1 MKRPLIQPV
10 ALLTLLC
17 VASTGSAAYLG
28 REEVDTFVAELAQR
42 HRFDEYELR
51 DLFRGVRTQQRVLE
65 AIARPAEA
73 KPWYA
78 YRPIFVTDSRIHQ
91 GIEFWNEHAAL
102 LSEIEI
108 ELGVPA
114 EILVAIVGV
123 ETRYGRHR
131 GSFRALD
138 ALTTLAFDYP
148 PRSAFFRREL
158 EQFLL
163 LVRDEGLD
171 ARRVSGSYAAAMG
184 MPQFISSSYREYAVD
199 YDKDGRRDLW
209 DSPED
214 VLASVANYFRRHG
227 WRKGEPV
234 TFAAIPDGTQY
245 RNLLRKELKPE
256 VTLEQLRSHGLVGN
270 GETPAGPFSV
280 MELQGASG
288 PEVWVGHYNFY
299 VITRYNHSRLYAMAV
314 YQLSRAVRE
323 HRAQPQAHNTTR

>member
-1 MKRPLIQPV
+1 LKRLSRKIV
-10 ALLTLLC
+10 VLLTMLC
-17 VASTGSAAYLG
+17 VVSPGVASYLG
-28 REEVDTFVAELAQR
+28 REEVDTFVAELARR
-42 HRFDEYELR
+42 HSFDEFELR
-51 DLFRGVRTQQRVLE
+51 DLFRGVRTQERVLE

-73 KPWYA
+73 KPWHA
-78 YRPIFVTDSRIHQ
+78 YRPIFVTDSRIRQ
-91 GIEFWNEHAAL
+91 GTEFWNNHAAL
-102 LSEIEI
+102 LRAIEAD
-108 ELGVPA
+108 LGVPA

-148 PRSAFFRREL
+148 PRGAFFRREL

-184 MPQFISSSYREYAVD
+184 VPQFISSSYREYAVD

-227 WRKGEPV
+227 WRQREPV
-234 TFAAIPDGTQY
+234 AFAVTPQATDY
-245 RNLLRKELKPE
+245 RSLLRKELQPK
-256 VTLEQLRSHGLVGN
+256 VTLDQLRSHGLVGT
-270 GETPAGPFSV
+270 GESPAGPFTV
-280 MELQGASG
+280 MELQGANG

-314 YQLSRAVRE
+314 HQLSRAVRE
-323 HRAQPQAHNTTR
+323 RRAQPQARNTIQ

>member
-1 MKRPLIQPV
+1 MRRFIL
-10 ALLTLLC
+10 ALCALCLLAPAG
-17 VASTGSAAYLG
+17 ASYLG
-28 REEVDTFVAELAQR
+28 REEVDAFVTDVAQR
-42 HRFDEYELR
+42 HSFDEYELR
-51 DLFRGVRTQQRVLE
+51 DLFRGVRQQQRVLE

-73 KPWYA
+73 KPWHA
-78 YRPIFVTDSRIHQ
+78 YRPIFVTDSRIRQ
-91 GIEFWNEHAAL
+91 GLEFWDQHAAL
-102 LSEIEI
+102 LARVEQ

-114 EILVAIVGV
+114 AIIVAIVGV

-148 PRSAFFRREL
+148 PRSTFFRREL

-184 MPQFISSSYREYAVD
+184 VPQFISSSYREYAVD
-199 YDKDGRRDLW
+199 YNKDGRRDLW

-227 WRKGEPV
+227 WRQGEPV
-234 TFAAIPDGTQY
+234 TFPVNPATADY
-245 RNLLRKELKPE
+245 RGLLRKDLKPQ
-256 VTLEQLRSHGLVGN
+256 VTLDQLRAHDLVS
-270 GETPAGPFSV
+270 TDQSPAGPFSV
-280 MELQGASG
+280 MELQGAEG

-314 YQLSRAVRE
+314 YQLSRAMSER
-323 HRAQPQAHNTTR
+323 RAPAQARTTTR

>member
-1 MKRPLIQPV
+1 MRLWC
-10 ALLTLLC
+10 TLLGAC
-17 VASTGSAAYLG
+17 LAAPAAGNYLG
-28 REEVDTFVAELAQR
+28 RDEVDTFVAEVARR
-42 HRFDEYELR
+42 HSFDELELR
-51 DLFRGVRTQQRVLE
+51 DLFRDVRTQKRVLE

-73 KPWYA
+73 KPWHD
-78 YRPIFVTDSRIHQ
+78 YRLIFVTDSRIRQ

-102 LSEIEI
+102 LRRIET

-114 EILVAIVGV
+114 EILVAIIGV

-184 MPQFISSSYREYAVD
+184 VPQFISSSYREYAVD
-199 YDKDGRRDLW
+199 YDNDGRRDLW

-227 WRKGEPV
+227 WRQGEPV
-234 TFAAIPDGTQY
+234 TFSVTPRDTGY
-245 RNLLRKELKPE
+245 RDLLQKELKPR
-256 VTLEQLRSHGLVGN
+256 VTLEQLREHGLVAD
-270 GETPAGPFSV
+270 GEAPSGPFSV
-280 MELQGASG
+280 MELRGAEG
-288 PEVWVGHYNFY
+288 PEVWVGHFNFY

-314 YQLSRAVRE
+314 HQLSRAVRE
-323 HRAQPQAHNTTR
+323 RRNQQAQNVVK

>member
-1 MKRPLIQPV
+1 MIVWGRRALFV
-10 ALLTLLC
+10 LALLQA
-17 VASTGSAAYLG
+17 VPVQASYLG
-28 REEVDTFVAELAQR
+28 RQEVDAFVAEFAQR
-42 HRFDEYELR
+42 HRFDADEVR
-51 DLFRGVRTQQRVLE
+51 DLFRDVRTQKRVLE

-73 KPWYA
+73 KPWHA
-78 YRPIFVTDSRIHQ
+78 YRPIFVTESRIRQ
-91 GIEFWNEHAAL
+91 GVEFWNEHAAL
-102 LSEIEI
+102 LSEIEADS
-108 ELGVPA
+108 GVPA
-114 EILVAIVGV
+114 EIIVAIIGV

-184 MPQFISSSYREYAVD
+184 VPQFISSSYREYAVD
-199 YDKDGRRDLW
+199 YDNDGRRDLW
-209 DSPED
+209 DSPGD

-227 WRKGEPV
+227 WRPGEPV
-234 TFAAIPDGTQY
+234 TFAVTPDNESY
-245 RNLLRKELKPE
+245 RSLLQAKLKPT
-256 VTLEQLRSHGLVGN
+256 VTLDELRTHGFVNDGQA
-270 GETPAGPFSV
+270 PAGPFSV
-280 MELQGASG
+280 MELQGAEG

-314 YQLSRAVRE
+314 HQLSRALRD
-323 HRAQPQAHNTTR
+323 RRNQPQAQNATQ

>member
-1 MKRPLIQPV
+1 MQLV
-10 ALLTLLC
+10 WSLLTVCLAAPAG
-17 VASTGSAAYLG
+17 ASYLG
-28 REEVDTFVAELAQR
+28 REEVDAFVAELARR
-42 HRFDEYELR
+42 HSFDELELR
-51 DLFRGVRTQQRVLE
+51 DLFRDVRSQQRVLE

-73 KPWYA
+73 KPWHA
-78 YRPIFVTDSRIHQ
+78 YRPIFVTDARIRQ
-91 GIEFWNEHAAL
+91 GIEFWNQHAPL
-102 LSEIEI
+102 LSRIEAD
-108 ELGVPA
+108 LGVPA
-114 EILVAIVGV
+114 EILVAVVGV

-184 MPQFISSSYREYAVD
+184 VPQFISSSYREYAVD

-227 WRKGEPV
+227 WRQGEPV
-234 TFAAIPDGTQY
+234 TFAVTPRDTGY
-245 RNLLRKELKPE
+245 RSLLRKELQPRINLQE
-256 VTLEQLRSHGLVGN
+256 LRAQGFVGLADA
-270 GETPAGPFSV
+270 PAGPFTV
-280 MELQGASG
+280 MELQGTDG
-288 PEVWVGHYNFY
+288 LEVWVGHFNFY

-314 YQLSRAVRE
+314 HQLSRALHER
-323 HRAQPQAHNTTR
+323 RTQQQAQNAVQ

>member
-1 MKRPLIQPV
+1 MKRLVGQS
-10 ALLTLLC
+10 ALLLTILC
-17 VASTGSAAYLG
+17 MLSPGSASYLG
-28 REEVDTFVAELAQR
+28 RAEVDTFVAELARR
-42 HRFDEYELR
+42 HSFDEYELR

-73 KPWYA
+73 KPWHA
-78 YRPIFVTDSRIHQ
+78 YRPIFVTDSRIRQ
-91 GIEFWNEHAAL
+91 GTEFWNEHAAL
-102 LSEIEI
+102 LSEIESD
-108 ELGVPA
+108 LGVPA

-138 ALTTLAFDYP
+138 TLTTLAFDYP

-227 WRKGEPV
+227 WRRGDPV
-234 TFAAIPDGTQY
+234 TFAVTPDGTDY
-245 RNLLRKELKPE
+245 RDLLRKELQPR
-256 VTLEQLRSHGLVGN
+256 VTLEQLRSHRLIGAGQS
-270 GETPAGPFSV
+270 PAGPFTV
-280 MELQGASG
+280 MELQGTSG

-314 YQLSRAVRE
+314 HQLSRAVRE
-323 HRAQPQAHNTTR
+323 RRAQPQVQITTQ